1 MPVEAEEFDSL
12 AVDRVARRFSDADL
26 GGGAFFASSRRMV
39 SNMAALTRAASVA
52 YGGNVRSGY
61 SVKTNYLRR
70 FVRAAHDAGA
80 LIEVVSAHEYEL
92 ARSIGIP
99 PTDIV
104 LNGPGKT
111 PDLLERAIA
120 ASSMINLDS
129 VEEMELVAAM
139 SERERREI
147 TIGVRIAAT
156 LSNGEQSRFGMHL
169 DDGDAVS
176 RVRKIVRESRVR
188 VAGLHVHHSSER
200 SAQSFADRV
209 RLLAKATAALGLDPE
224 ALRWIDVGGGFASH
238 PPVAIR
244 NALSYPIDR
253 PEAYAEAIARGI
265 REHFGTTR
273 ATLILEP
280 GIGVLADTMVYV
292 SQITAFKRSGG
303 RLMLISNGS
312 MFEVN
317 PLRSR
322 ISPPSYLV
330 RGPLHESPEPFS
342 APVKATV
349 YGSTCMEIDQ
359 LGEVEATFEPRAG
372 DLIVTTNVGAYSLS
386 LSPDF
391 IYAQAPVICADTG
404 ATLRPRRDLGNFS
417 GAGA

>member
-1 MPVEAEEFDSL
+1 MTVEQLDSL
-12 AVDRVARRFSDADL
+12 AVDRVACRFFESDL
-26 GGGAFFASSRRMV
+26 GGGVYFASSRRMA
-39 SNMAALTRAASVA
+39 SNMAAFTRAASIA
-52 YGGNVRSGY
+52 YGGDVRIGY
-61 SVKTNYLRR
+61 SVKTNYLRS

-80 LIEVVSAHEYEL
+80 MIEVVSAHEYEL
-92 ARSIGIP
+92 ARSTGIP
-99 PTDIV
+99 PEDIV

-111 PDLLERAIA
+111 PDLLERAIS
-120 ASSMINLDS
+120 ASSMVNLDS
-129 VEEMELVAAM
+129 VEELVLVAAM

-147 TIGVRIAAT
+147 TIGLRITAT
-156 LSNGEQSRFGMHL
+156 LSNGKPSRFGIHL
-169 DDGDAVS
+169 DDEDAVS
-176 RVRKIVRESRVR
+176 RLRKTVRDSRVH

-209 RLLAKATAALGLDPE
+209 GLLARAASVLALGPE

-238 PPVAIR
+238 PPEEIR
-244 NALSYPIDR
+244 RALGYPIDG
-253 PEAYAEAIARGI
+253 PEAYGEAIARAV
-265 REHFGTTR
+265 REQFGTTN

-280 GIGVLADTMVYV
+280 GIGVLADTMSYV
-292 SQITAFKRSGG
+292 SQITAVKRVGG

-322 ISPPSYLV
+322 IPPPCYLV
-330 RGPLHESPEPFS
+330 PRASPES
-342 APVKATV
+342 RESYSVPVKATV

-359 LGEVEATFEPRAG
+359 LGEVEAPFEPLPG

-404 ATLRPRRDLGNFS
+404 AVLRPRRELGDFS